1 MFYHKKFLRKKP
13 LVFSALVLLTGVS
26 VIVYYFTLKFEDSA
40 SLKPDYNVDV
50 TPFISEFSENQIAS
64 NKKYT
69 EKIIALTG
77 RISTLEQADTTV
89 NVKFVDS
96 LTGSYLICAFQQ
108 QHVGET
114 SALQTGDSVTIKGS
128 CSGGIYSNILETNAI
143 FFKRCMLEKKY

>member
-1 MFYHKKFLRKKP
+1 MFA
-13 LVFSALVLLTGVS
+13 ALVLITGVS
-26 VIVYYFTLKFEDSA
+26 IIVYYFNIKFEDSA
-40 SLKPDYNVDV
+40 TLKPDYKIDV
-50 TPFISEFSENQIAS
+50 ISFINEFSENQLAS

-69 EKIIALTG
+69 EKIIQLTG
-77 RISTLEQADTTV
+77 KISTLEQADTTV

-96 LTGSYLICAFQQ
+96 LTGSYVICAFQQ